1 MLWPMIQFFYSSY
14 PSKLSLHITSSKS
27 TSFCVFL
34 SPNIDKLLRVCQG
47 VDIYIC
53 MSDVTIISYVSKY
66 YSYNLQLRGVN
77 GSNLVK
83 LRLSTVYHYY
93 LMFLIIFL
101 LISEHLHLMFY
112 VLPLILIM
120 TDEMV
125 CDWPKRSRVGYP
137 M

>member
-1 MLWPMIQFFYSSY
+1 MYDGNYPML
-14 PSKLSLHITSSKS
+14 
-27 TSFCVFL
+27 
-34 SPNIDKLLRVCQG
+34 
-47 VDIYIC
+47 IYIC

-120 TDEMV
+120 IDERA
-125 CDWPKRSRVGYP
+125 CDWPKRFIKEYP
-137 M
+137 LNNYILIENLHCCHAQSHFFLSSLS

>member
-1 MLWPMIQFFYSSY
+1 ML
-14 PSKLSLHITSSKS
+14 
-27 TSFCVFL
+27 
-34 SPNIDKLLRVCQG
+34 
-47 VDIYIC
+47 IYIC